1 MDILG
6 DQKNNM
12 QERVVWT
19 KDADYYKEQYLI
31 SAEELAVLRAAGEQ
45 ISAERRLV
53 YDALYDWMRKSERY
67 AACFN
72 EELIRAISLD
82 EEVFW
87 DDVVLGR
94 LTDTYV
100 NTQRN
105 YGEHFSMAGLSLESF
120 IGILTCFHE
129 HIRFAF
135 MRNGLATFELMT
147 AFKKFAQVAVDIV
160 TEVYNHKMACTL
172 QEQND
177 SLREL
182 STPVAQIW
190 EGVLLLP
197 LVGFI
202 DSKRAQDIMQ
212 RMLAEV
218 GETQSKFFI
227 LDISGVAIVDTAVA
241 NHLIKMSK
249 AAKLMGCNCIISGI
263 SGPIAQTIVE
273 LGIDIDEIRTTSSM
287 RDALRL
293 AIQEQKE

>member
-1 MDILG
+1 MR
-6 DQKNNM
+6 
-12 QERVVWT
+12 ERVVWT
-19 KDADYYKEQYLI
+19 KNAEYYKDQYLI

-45 ISAERRLV
+45 ISAERRQV

-67 AACFN
+67 AAFFN
-72 EELIRAISLD
+72 EDLITAISSD

-100 NTQRN
+100 NTQRH
-105 YGEHFSMAGLSLESF
+105 YGEHFSMAGLSLASF
-120 IGILTCFHE
+120 VGILTCFHE

-172 QEQND
+172 KEQND

-227 LDISGVAIVDTAVA
+227 LDICGVAIVDTAVA

-249 AAKLMGCNCIISGI
+249 AAKLMGAVVLSLEYRG
-263 SGPIAQTIVE
+263 
-273 LGIDIDEIRTTSSM
+273 L
-287 RDALRL
+287 LRRPL
-293 AIQEQKE
+293 